1 MFISSVTLTE
11 CYLCSWTWIKKNA
24 CGQNLTLTNSKF
36 VLCGGIFLKIYWWAF
51 YAFIWTGQYR
61 VDRKERGR
69 TTRQD
74 SNSGR
79 CERSCVVCRQTNQEA
94 IGANHSAYFNVVKH
108 YPISKSTAVNGPIV
122 FTLIYI
128 YIYIYAEIC
137 PFPIFFNRGTHWMH
151 IYFPSFLMCFVRMP
165 WASHAH
171 GPLH

>member
-24 CGQNLTLTNSKF
+24 CGQNLNPDQLPICF
-36 VLCGGIFLKIYWWAF
+36 VWWYFFKDLLMGF

-122 FTLIYI
+122 FTHYIYI
-128 YIYIYAEIC
+128 YIYIYIC
-137 PFPIFFNRGTHWMH
+137 RNMPFSH
-151 IYFPSFLMCFVRMP
+151 FL
-165 WASHAH
+165 
-171 GPLH
+171 